1 MKLWKNGS
9 ASTANMAKAA
19 PDDARTFSVISS
31 NDRHLHLELPKHGN
45 GRSRREWM
53 DAISDIINIATADVA
68 AAGVHPEEVN
78 MGPNT

>member
-1 MKLWKNGS
+1 MKLWKSRS
-9 ASTANMAKAA
+9 ATSTDMAKPA

-53 DAISDIINIATADVA
+53 DAISDIINVATADVA
-68 AAGVHPEEVN
+68 AAHVHSKR
-78 MGPNT
+78 